1 MSRAQLFAD
10 ELTPHILAGHS
21 SPPFFKRGP
30 APLAKLV
37 FFAIVSL
44 AMLVSDLNMRYLDG
58 FRKGLSVLAYPLQMA
73 AASPADFV
81 RNASDYFAS
90 LVRLQIENKDLKAR
104 QLKGAER
111 LLRLDQLEQENRH
124 LRALLEARDKQSARS
139 VVAEIMYTAKDPFSR
154 KVILDKGAQ
163 AGIEAGQAVVD
174 DVGVI
179 GQITRV
185 FPMQSELTLLTDKDQ
200 AIPVMI
206 VRTGMRAV
214 LFGSGNGLMELR
226 YLAANADVQAGDK
239 VVTSG
244 LDGVFLAG
252 LPVAIVARVERDQA
266 QAFARIP
273 CLPAAGVEQF
283 SHVLVLG
290 HRESLPPRPPEAEP
304 VAGKSGKGRKARAP
318 KE

>member
-1 MSRAQLFAD
+1 VV
-10 ELTPHILAGHS
+10 GHS
-21 SPPFFKRGP
+21 PPPFFKRGP

-37 FFAIVSL
+37 FFVIVSL
-44 AMLVSDLNMRYLDG
+44 ALLISDLNLRYLDA
-58 FRKGLSVLAYPLQMA
+58 FRQGLSVLAYPLQMA
-73 AASPADFV
+73 AATPADFV
-81 RNASDYFAS
+81 RNASNYFSS
-90 LVRLQIENKDLKAR
+90 LVRLQIENKELKSR
-104 QLKGAER
+104 QLQGAER
-111 LLRLDQLEQENRH
+111 LLRLEQMELENRH
-124 LRALLEARDKQSARS
+124 LRSLLDARERQPVKS

-154 KVILDKGAQ
+154 KVILDKGDQ
-163 AGIEAGQAVVD
+163 AGIAAGQAVVD
-174 DVGVI
+174 ESGVI

-206 VRTGMRAV
+206 VRSGLRAV
-214 LFGSGNGLMELR
+214 LFGSGDGLMELR
-226 YLAANADVQAGDK
+226 YLAANADVQPGDK

-252 LPVAIVARVERDQA
+252 LPVATVAKVERDQA
-266 QAFARIP
+266 QTFARIP

-290 HRESLPPRPPEAEP
+290 HRENLPPRPPEAE
-304 VAGKSGKGRKARAP
+304 VINKGKGAKGRKAKAG

>member
-1 MSRAQLFAD
+1 MV
-10 ELTPHILAGHS
+10 GHS
-21 SPPFFKRGP
+21 PPPFFKRGP

-37 FFAIVSL
+37 FFVIVSL
-44 AMLVSDLNMRYLDG
+44 ALLVSDLNLRYLEA
-58 FRKGLSVLAYPLQMA
+58 FRQGLSVLAYPLQMA
-73 AASPADFV
+73 AATPADFV
-81 RNASDYFAS
+81 RNASNYFSS
-90 LVRLQIENKDLKAR
+90 LVRLQIENKELKSR
-104 QLKGAER
+104 QLQGAER
-111 LLRLDQLEQENRH
+111 LLRLEQVELENRH
-124 LRALLEARDKQSARS
+124 LRSLLDARERQPVKS

-154 KVILDKGAQ
+154 KVILDKGDQ
-163 AGIEAGQAVVD
+163 VGIAAGQAVVD
-174 DVGVI
+174 ESGVI

-206 VRTGMRAV
+206 VRSGLRAV
-214 LFGSGNGLMELR
+214 LFGSGDGLMELR
-226 YLAANADVQAGDK
+226 YLAANADVQPGDK

-252 LPVAIVARVERDQA
+252 LPVATVAKVERDQA
-266 QAFARIP
+266 QTFARIP

-290 HRESLPPRPPEAEP
+290 HRENLPPRPPEAE
-304 VAGKSGKGRKARAP
+304 VINKGKGAKGRKAKAG

>member
-1 MSRAQLFAD
+1 MV
-10 ELTPHILAGHS
+10 GHS
-21 SPPFFKRGP
+21 PPPFFKRGP

-37 FFAIVSL
+37 FFVIVSL
-44 AMLVSDLNMRYLDG
+44 ALLISDLNLRYLDA
-58 FRKGLSVLAYPLQMA
+58 FRQGLSVLAYPLQMA
-73 AASPADFV
+73 AATPADFV
-81 RNASDYFAS
+81 RNASNYFSS
-90 LVRLQIENKDLKAR
+90 LVRLQIENKELKSR
-104 QLKGAER
+104 QLQGAER

-124 LRALLEARDKQSARS
+124 LRALLEARERQPVKS

-154 KVILDKGAQ
+154 KVILDKGDQ
-163 AGIEAGQAVVD
+163 AGIAAGQAVVD
-174 DVGVI
+174 ESGVI

-206 VRTGMRAV
+206 VRSGLRAV

-226 YLAANADVQAGDK
+226 YLAANADVQPGDK

-244 LDGVFLAG
+244 LDGVFLPG
-252 LPVAIVARVERDQA
+252 LPVATVVKVERDQA
-266 QAFARIP
+266 QTFARIP

-290 HRESLPPRPPEAEP
+290 HRENLPPRPPEAE
-304 VAGKSGKGRKARAP
+304 VINKGKGAKGRKAKAG

>member
-1 MSRAQLFAD
+1 MV
-10 ELTPHILAGHS
+10 GHS
-21 SPPFFKRGP
+21 PPPFFKRGP

-37 FFAIVSL
+37 FFVLVSL
-44 AMLVSDLNMRYLDG
+44 GLLVSDLNLRYLEA
-58 FRKGLSVLAYPLQMA
+58 FRQGLSVLAYPMQMA
-73 AASPADFV
+73 AATPADFV

-90 LVRLQIENKDLKAR
+90 LVRLQIENKELKR
-104 QLKGAER
+104 QQLQGAER
-111 LLRLDQLEQENRH
+111 LLRLDQIEQENRH
-124 LRALLEARDKQSARS
+124 LRELLEVRERQKVNT

-154 KVILDKGAQ
+154 KVILDKGTQ

-174 DVGVI
+174 NVGVV

-206 VRTGMRAV
+206 VRSGLRAV

-226 YLAANADVQAGDK
+226 YLAANADVQPGDK

-244 LDGVFLAG
+244 LDGVFQSG
-252 LPVAIVARVERDQA
+252 LPVATVARVERDQA

-290 HRESLPPRPPEAEP
+290 QRANVLPRPPEPE
-304 VAGKSGKGRKARAP
+304 VINKGKGRKSRAV
-318 KE
+318 KD

>member
-1 MSRAQLFAD
+1 MV
-10 ELTPHILAGHS
+10 GHS
-21 SPPFFKRGP
+21 PPPFFKRGP

-37 FFAIVSL
+37 FFGLVSL
-44 AMLVSDLNMRYLDG
+44 ALLVSDLNLRYLEA
-58 FRKGLSVLAYPLQMA
+58 FRQGLSVLAYPLQMA
-73 AASPADFV
+73 AATPADFV
-81 RNASDYFAS
+81 RNASDYFSS
-90 LVRLQIENKDLKAR
+90 LVRLQIENKELKSR
-104 QLKGAER
+104 QLQGAER
-111 LLRLDQLEQENRH
+111 MLRLEQLELENRH
-124 LRALLEARDKQSARS
+124 LRSLLDARERQPVKS

-154 KVILDKGAQ
+154 KVILDKGDQ
-163 AGIEAGQAVVD
+163 AGIAAGQAVVD
-174 DVGVI
+174 ESGVI

-206 VRTGMRAV
+206 VRSGLRAV

-226 YLAANADVQAGDK
+226 YLAANADVQPGDR

-244 LDGVFLAG
+244 LDGVFLPG
-252 LPVAIVARVERDQA
+252 LPVATVVKVERDQA
-266 QAFARIP
+266 QTFARIP

-290 HRESLPPRPPEAEP
+290 HRESLPPRPPAPEAINK
-304 VAGKSGKGRKARAP
+304 GKGGKGRKARAA

>member
-1 MSRAQLFAD
+1 M
-10 ELTPHILAGHS
+10 PMVGHS
-21 SPPFFKRGP
+21 PPPFFKRGP

-37 FFAIVSL
+37 FFVLVSL
-44 AMLVSDLNMRYLDG
+44 ALLISDLNLRYLDA
-58 FRKGLSVLAYPLQMA
+58 FRKGLSVLAYPMQMA
-73 AASPADFV
+73 AATPADFV

-90 LVRLQIENKDLKAR
+90 LVRLQIENKELKR
-104 QLKGAER
+104 QQLQGAER
-111 LLRLDQLEQENRH
+111 LLRLDQIEQENRH
-124 LRALLEARDKQSARS
+124 LRELLEVRTRQKVDS

-154 KVILDKGAQ
+154 KVILDKGTQ
-163 AGIEAGQAVVD
+163 AGIAAGQAVVD
-174 DVGVI
+174 NVGVV

-206 VRTGMRAV
+206 VRSGLRAV

-226 YLAANADVQAGDK
+226 YLAANADVQPGDK

-244 LDGVFLAG
+244 LDGVFQSG
-252 LPVAIVARVERDQA
+252 LPVATVARVERDQA

-290 HRESLPPRPPEAEP
+290 QRANVLPRPPEPE
-304 VAGKSGKGRKARAP
+304 VINKGKGRKSRAV
-318 KE
+318 KD

>member
-1 MSRAQLFAD
+1 M
-10 ELTPHILAGHS
+10 AGHS
-21 SPPFFKRGP
+21 PPPFFKRGP

-37 FFAIVSL
+37 FFVTVSL

-58 FRKGLSVLAYPLQMA
+58 FRQGLSVLAYPLQMA

-124 LRALLEARDKQSARS
+124 LRALLEAREKQSVKS

-174 DVGVI
+174 DIGVI

-206 VRTGMRAV
+206 VRSGMRAV

-226 YLAANADVQAGDK
+226 YLAANADVQAGDR

-252 LPVAIVARVERDQA
+252 LPVATVARVERDQA

-273 CLPAAGVEQF
+273 CLPAAGVERF

-290 HRESLPPRPPEAEP
+290 HRETLMPRPVEPEP
-304 VAGKSGKGRKARAP
+304 VAGKPAKGRKARAA

>member
-1 MSRAQLFAD
+1 MV
-10 ELTPHILAGHS
+10 GHS
-21 SPPFFKRGP
+21 PPPFFKRGP

-37 FFAIVSL
+37 FFGLVSL
-44 AMLVSDLNMRYLDG
+44 ALLVSDLNLRYLEA
-58 FRKGLSVLAYPLQMA
+58 FRQGLSVLAYPLQMA
-73 AASPADFV
+73 AATPADFV
-81 RNASDYFAS
+81 RNASDYFSS
-90 LVRLQIENKDLKAR
+90 LVRLQIENKELKSR
-104 QLKGAER
+104 QLQGAER
-111 LLRLDQLEQENRH
+111 MLRLEQLELENRH
-124 LRALLEARDKQSARS
+124 LRSLLDARERQPVKS

-154 KVILDKGAQ
+154 KVILDKGDQ
-163 AGIEAGQAVVD
+163 AGIAAGQAVVD
-174 DVGVI
+174 ESGVI

-206 VRTGMRAV
+206 VRSGLRAV

-226 YLAANADVQAGDK
+226 YLAANADVQPGDK

-244 LDGVFLAG
+244 LDGVFLPG
-252 LPVAIVARVERDQA
+252 LPVATVVKVERDQA
-266 QAFARIP
+266 QTFARIP

-290 HRESLPPRPPEAEP
+290 HRESLPPRPPAPEAINK
-304 VAGKSGKGRKARAP
+304 GKGGKGRKARAA

>member
-1 MSRAQLFAD
+1 
-10 ELTPHILAGHS
+10 LAGHS
-21 SPPFFKRGP
+21 PPPFFKRGP

-37 FFAIVSL
+37 FFVIVSL

-124 LRALLEARDKQSARS
+124 LRALLDARDKQSAKS

-174 DVGVI
+174 DIGVI

-206 VRTGMRAV
+206 VRTGLRAV

-252 LPVAIVARVERDQA
+252 LPVATVARVERDQA

-304 VAGKSGKGRKARAP
+304 VTGKSGKGRKARAP

>member
-1 MSRAQLFAD
+1 
-10 ELTPHILAGHS
+10 
-21 SPPFFKRGP
+21 
-30 APLAKLV
+30 
-37 FFAIVSL
+37 
-44 AMLVSDLNMRYLDG
+44 MLVSDLNMRYLDG

-104 QLKGAER
+104 QLRGAER

-252 LPVAIVARVERDQA
+252 LPVATVARVERDQA

-304 VAGKSGKGRKARAP
+304 VMGKSGKGRKARAP

>member
-1 MSRAQLFAD
+1 VV
-10 ELTPHILAGHS
+10 GHS
-21 SPPFFKRGP
+21 PPPFFKRGP

-37 FFAIVSL
+37 FFVIVSL
-44 AMLVSDLNMRYLDG
+44 ALLVSDLNLRYLEA
-58 FRKGLSVLAYPLQMA
+58 FRQGLSVLAYPLQMA
-73 AASPADFV
+73 AATPADFV
-81 RNASDYFAS
+81 RNASNYFSS
-90 LVRLQIENKDLKAR
+90 LVRLQIENKELKSR
-104 QLKGAER
+104 QLQGAER

-124 LRALLEARDKQSARS
+124 LRALLEARERQPVKS

-154 KVILDKGAQ
+154 KVILDKGDQ
-163 AGIEAGQAVVD
+163 AGIAAGQAVVD
-174 DVGVI
+174 ESGVI

-206 VRTGMRAV
+206 VRSGLRAV

-226 YLAANADVQAGDK
+226 YLAANADVQPGDK

-252 LPVAIVARVERDQA
+252 LPVATVAKVERDQA
-266 QAFARIP
+266 QTFARIP

-290 HRESLPPRPPEAEP
+290 HRENLPPRPPEAE
-304 VAGKSGKGRKARAP
+304 VINKGKGAKGRKAKAG

>member
-1 MSRAQLFAD
+1 MV
-10 ELTPHILAGHS
+10 GHS
-21 SPPFFKRGP
+21 TPPFFKRGP

-37 FFAIVSL
+37 FFVIVSL
-44 AMLVSDLNMRYLDG
+44 GLLVSDLNLRYLDA
-58 FRKGLSVLAYPLQMA
+58 FRQGLSVLAYPLQMA
-73 AASPADFV
+73 AATPADFV
-81 RNASDYFAS
+81 RNASNYFAS

-104 QLKGAER
+104 QLQGAER
-111 LLRLDQLEQENRH
+111 LLRLDQIEQENRH
-124 LRALLEARDKQSARS
+124 LRALLEARERQAVKS

-154 KVILDKGAQ
+154 TVILDKGAQ

-185 FPMQSELTLLTDKDQ
+185 FPMQAELTLLTDKDQ

-206 VRTGMRAV
+206 VRSGLRAV

-226 YLAANADVQAGDK
+226 YLAANADIQPGDK

-252 LPVAIVARVERDQA
+252 LPVATVARVERDQA
-266 QAFARIP
+266 QTFARIP

-290 HRESLPPRPPEAEP
+290 QRESLPPGPPEPELINK
-304 VAGKSGKGRKARAP
+304 GKSGKGRKARAG

>member
-1 MSRAQLFAD
+1 MV
-10 ELTPHILAGHS
+10 GHS
-21 SPPFFKRGP
+21 PPPFFKRGP

-37 FFAIVSL
+37 FFVLVSL
-44 AMLVSDLNMRYLDG
+44 ALLISDLNLRYLDA
-58 FRKGLSVLAYPLQMA
+58 FRKGLSVLAYPMQMA
-73 AASPADFV
+73 AATPADFV

-90 LVRLQIENKDLKAR
+90 LVRLQIENKELKR
-104 QLKGAER
+104 QQLQGAER
-111 LLRLDQLEQENRH
+111 LLRLDQIEQENRH
-124 LRALLEARDKQSARS
+124 LRELLEVRERQKVNT

-154 KVILDKGAQ
+154 KVILDKGTQ

-174 DVGVI
+174 NVGVV

-206 VRTGMRAV
+206 VRSGLRAV

-226 YLAANADVQAGDK
+226 YLAANADVQPGDK

-244 LDGVFLAG
+244 LDGVFQSG
-252 LPVAIVARVERDQA
+252 LPVATVARVERDQA

-273 CLPAAGVEQF
+273 CLPSAGVEQF

-290 HRESLPPRPPEAEP
+290 QRANVLPRPPEPE
-304 VAGKSGKGRKARAP
+304 VINKGKGRKPRAV
-318 KE
+318 KD

>member
-1 MSRAQLFAD
+1 MV
-10 ELTPHILAGHS
+10 GHS
-21 SPPFFKRGP
+21 PPPFFKRGP

-37 FFAIVSL
+37 FFVLLSL
-44 AMLVSDLNMRYLDG
+44 ALLVSDLNLRYLDA
-58 FRKGLSVLAYPLQMA
+58 FRQGLSVLAYPLQMA
-73 AASPADFV
+73 AATPADVV
-81 RNASDYFAS
+81 RNASNYFAS
-90 LVRLQIENKDLKAR
+90 LVRLQIENKELKRR
-104 QLKGAER
+104 QLAGAER
-111 LLRLDQLEQENRH
+111 ALRLDELELENRR
-124 LRALLEARDKQSARS
+124 LRTLLEARERQPIKS

-206 VRTGMRAV
+206 VRSGLRAV

-226 YLAANADVQAGDK
+226 YLAANADVQPGDK

-244 LDGVFLAG
+244 LDGVFVSG
-252 LPVAIVARVERDQA
+252 LPVATVVKVERDQA
-266 QAFARIP
+266 QTFARIP

-290 HRESLPPRPPEAEP
+290 NRESLPPRPPEPE
-304 VAGKSGKGRKARAP
+304 VINKGKSKGRNKARA

>member
-1 MSRAQLFAD
+1 MV
-10 ELTPHILAGHS
+10 GHS
-21 SPPFFKRGP
+21 PPPFFKRGP

-37 FFAIVSL
+37 FFVIVSL
-44 AMLVSDLNMRYLDG
+44 ALLISDLNLRYLDA
-58 FRKGLSVLAYPLQMA
+58 FRQGLSVLAYPLQMA
-73 AASPADFV
+73 AATPADFV
-81 RNASDYFAS
+81 RNASNYFSS
-90 LVRLQIENKDLKAR
+90 LVRLQIENKELKSR
-104 QLKGAER
+104 QLQGAER

-124 LRALLEARDKQSARS
+124 LRALLEARERQPVKS

-154 KVILDKGAQ
+154 KVILDKGDQ
-163 AGIEAGQAVVD
+163 AGIAAGQAVVD
-174 DVGVI
+174 ESGVI

-206 VRTGMRAV
+206 VRSGLRAV

-226 YLAANADVQAGDK
+226 YLAANADVQPGDR

-252 LPVAIVARVERDQA
+252 LPVATVAKVERDQA
-266 QAFARIP
+266 QTFARIP

-290 HRESLPPRPPEAEP
+290 HRENLPPRPPEAE
-304 VAGKSGKGRKARAP
+304 VINKGKGAKGRKAKAG

>member
-1 MSRAQLFAD
+1 VV
-10 ELTPHILAGHS
+10 GHS
-21 SPPFFKRGP
+21 PPPFFKRGP

-37 FFAIVSL
+37 FFVIVSL
-44 AMLVSDLNMRYLDG
+44 ALLVSDLNLRYLEA
-58 FRKGLSVLAYPLQMA
+58 FRQGLSVLAYPLQMA
-73 AASPADFV
+73 AATPADFV
-81 RNASDYFAS
+81 RNASNYFSS
-90 LVRLQIENKDLKAR
+90 LVRLQIENKDLKSK
-104 QLKGAER
+104 QLQGAER

-124 LRALLEARDKQSARS
+124 LRALLEARERQPVKS

-154 KVILDKGAQ
+154 KVILDKGDQ
-163 AGIEAGQAVVD
+163 AGIAAGQAVVD
-174 DVGVI
+174 ESGVI

-206 VRTGMRAV
+206 VRSGLRAV

-226 YLAANADVQAGDK
+226 YLAANADVQPGDK

-252 LPVAIVARVERDQA
+252 LPVATVAKVERDQA
-266 QAFARIP
+266 QTFARIP

-290 HRESLPPRPPEAEP
+290 HRENLPPRPPEAE
-304 VAGKSGKGRKARAP
+304 VINKGKGAKARKARAA

>member
-1 MSRAQLFAD
+1 MV
-10 ELTPHILAGHS
+10 GHS
-21 SPPFFKRGP
+21 PPPFFKRGP

-37 FFAIVSL
+37 FFVIVSL
-44 AMLVSDLNMRYLDG
+44 ALLVSDLNLRYLEA
-58 FRKGLSVLAYPLQMA
+58 FRQGLSVLAYPLQMA
-73 AASPADFV
+73 AATPADFV
-81 RNASDYFAS
+81 RNASNYFSS
-90 LVRLQIENKDLKAR
+90 LVRLQIENKDLKSK
-104 QLKGAER
+104 QLQGAER

-124 LRALLEARDKQSARS
+124 LRALLEARERQPVKS

-154 KVILDKGAQ
+154 KVILDKGDQ
-163 AGIEAGQAVVD
+163 AGIAVGQAVVD
-174 DVGVI
+174 ASGVI

-206 VRTGMRAV
+206 VRSGLRAV

-226 YLAANADVQAGDK
+226 YLAANADVQPGDK

-252 LPVAIVARVERDQA
+252 LPVATVAKVERDQA
-266 QAFARIP
+266 QTFARIP

-290 HRESLPPRPPEAEP
+290 HRENLPPRPPEAE
-304 VAGKSGKGRKARAP
+304 VINKGKGAKGRKARAA

>member
-1 MSRAQLFAD
+1 MV
-10 ELTPHILAGHS
+10 GHS
-21 SPPFFKRGP
+21 PPPFFKRGP

-37 FFAIVSL
+37 FFVIVSL
-44 AMLVSDLNMRYLDG
+44 ALLVSDLNLRYLEA
-58 FRKGLSVLAYPLQMA
+58 FRQGLSVLAYPLQMA
-73 AASPADFV
+73 AATPADFV
-81 RNASDYFAS
+81 RNASNYFSS
-90 LVRLQIENKDLKAR
+90 LVRLQIENKDLKSK
-104 QLKGAER
+104 QLQGAER

-124 LRALLEARDKQSARS
+124 LRALLDARERQPVKS

-154 KVILDKGAQ
+154 KVILDKGDQ
-163 AGIEAGQAVVD
+163 AGIAAGQAVVD
-174 DVGVI
+174 ESGVI

-206 VRTGMRAV
+206 VRSGLRAV

-226 YLAANADVQAGDK
+226 YLAANADVQPGDK

-252 LPVAIVARVERDQA
+252 LPVATVAKVERDQA
-266 QAFARIP
+266 QTFARIP

-290 HRESLPPRPPEAEP
+290 HRENLPPRPPEAE
-304 VAGKSGKGRKARAP
+304 VINKGKGAKARKARAA

>member
-1 MSRAQLFAD
+1 MV
-10 ELTPHILAGHS
+10 GHS
-21 SPPFFKRGP
+21 PPPFFKRGP

-37 FFAIVSL
+37 FFGLVSL
-44 AMLVSDLNMRYLDG
+44 ALLVSDLNLRYLDA
-58 FRKGLSVLAYPLQMA
+58 FRQGLSVLAYPLQMA
-73 AASPADFV
+73 AATPADFV
-81 RNASDYFAS
+81 RNASDYFSS
-90 LVRLQIENKDLKAR
+90 LVRLQIENKELKSR
-104 QLKGAER
+104 QLQGAER
-111 LLRLDQLEQENRH
+111 MLRLEQLELENRH
-124 LRALLEARDKQSARS
+124 LRSLLDARERQPVKS

-154 KVILDKGAQ
+154 KVILDKGDQ
-163 AGIEAGQAVVD
+163 AGIAAGQAVVD
-174 DVGVI
+174 ESGVI

-206 VRTGMRAV
+206 VRSGLRAV

-226 YLAANADVQAGDK
+226 YLAANADVQPGDR

-244 LDGVFLAG
+244 LDGVFLPG
-252 LPVAIVARVERDQA
+252 LPVATVVKVERDQA
-266 QAFARIP
+266 QTFARIP

-290 HRESLPPRPPEAEP
+290 HRESLPPRPPAPEAINK
-304 VAGKSGKGRKARAP
+304 GKGGKGRKARAA

>member
-1 MSRAQLFAD
+1 MV
-10 ELTPHILAGHS
+10 GHS
-21 SPPFFKRGP
+21 PPPFFKRGP

-37 FFAIVSL
+37 FFVIVSL
-44 AMLVSDLNMRYLDG
+44 ALLISDLNLSYLDA
-58 FRKGLSVLAYPLQMA
+58 FRQGLSVLAYPLQMA
-73 AASPADFV
+73 AATPADFV
-81 RNASDYFAS
+81 RNASNYFSS
-90 LVRLQIENKDLKAR
+90 LVRLQIENKELKSR
-104 QLKGAER
+104 QLQGAER

-124 LRALLEARDKQSARS
+124 LRALLEARERQPVKS

-154 KVILDKGAQ
+154 KVILDKGDQ
-163 AGIEAGQAVVD
+163 AGIAAGQAVVD
-174 DVGVI
+174 ESGVI

-206 VRTGMRAV
+206 VRSGLRAV

-226 YLAANADVQAGDK
+226 YLAANADVQPGDK

-252 LPVAIVARVERDQA
+252 LPVATVAKVERDQA
-266 QAFARIP
+266 QTFARIP

-290 HRESLPPRPPEAEP
+290 HRENLPPRPPEAE
-304 VAGKSGKGRKARAP
+304 VINKGKGAKGRKAKAG

>member
-1 MSRAQLFAD
+1 MV
-10 ELTPHILAGHS
+10 GHS
-21 SPPFFKRGP
+21 PPPFFKRGP

-37 FFAIVSL
+37 FFVIVSL
-44 AMLVSDLNMRYLDG
+44 ALLISDLNLRYLDA
-58 FRKGLSVLAYPLQMA
+58 FRQGLSVLAYPLQMA
-73 AASPADFV
+73 AATPADFV
-81 RNASDYFAS
+81 RNASNYFSS
-90 LVRLQIENKDLKAR
+90 LVRLQIENKELKSR
-104 QLKGAER
+104 QLQGAER

-124 LRALLEARDKQSARS
+124 LRALLEAREPQPVKS

-154 KVILDKGAQ
+154 KVILDKGDQ
-163 AGIEAGQAVVD
+163 AGIAAGQAVVD
-174 DVGVI
+174 ESGVI

-206 VRTGMRAV
+206 VRSGLRAV

-226 YLAANADVQAGDK
+226 YLAANADVQPGDK

-252 LPVAIVARVERDQA
+252 LPVATVAKVERDQA
-266 QAFARIP
+266 QTFARIP

-290 HRESLPPRPPEAEP
+290 HRENLPPRPPEAE
-304 VAGKSGKGRKARAP
+304 VINKGKGAKGRKAKAG

>member
-1 MSRAQLFAD
+1 MVGPS
-10 ELTPHILAGHS
+10 P
-21 SPPFFKRGP
+21 PPFFKRGP

-37 FFAIVSL
+37 FFVIVSL
-44 AMLVSDLNMRYLDG
+44 ALLVSDLNLRYLEA
-58 FRKGLSVLAYPLQMA
+58 FRQGLSVLAYPLQMA
-73 AASPADFV
+73 AATPADFV
-81 RNASDYFAS
+81 RNASNYFSS
-90 LVRLQIENKDLKAR
+90 LVRLQIENKDLKSK
-104 QLKGAER
+104 QLQGAER

-124 LRALLEARDKQSARS
+124 LRALLEARERQPVKS

-154 KVILDKGAQ
+154 KVILDKGDQ
-163 AGIEAGQAVVD
+163 AGIAAGQAVVD
-174 DVGVI
+174 ESGVI

-206 VRTGMRAV
+206 VRSGLRAV

-226 YLAANADVQAGDK
+226 YLAANADVQPGDK

-252 LPVAIVARVERDQA
+252 LPVATVAKVERDQA
-266 QAFARIP
+266 QTFARIP

-290 HRESLPPRPPEAEP
+290 HRENLPPRPPEAE
-304 VAGKSGKGRKARAP
+304 VINKGKGAKARKARAA

>member
-1 MSRAQLFAD
+1 M
-10 ELTPHILAGHS
+10 AGHS
-21 SPPFFKRGP
+21 PPPFFKRGP

-37 FFAIVSL
+37 FFVIVSL

-124 LRALLEARDKQSARS
+124 LRALLDARDKQSAKS

-174 DVGVI
+174 DIGVI

-206 VRTGMRAV
+206 VRTGLRAV

-252 LPVAIVARVERDQA
+252 LPVATVARVERDQA

-304 VAGKSGKGRKARAP
+304 VTGKSGKGRKARAP

>member
-1 MSRAQLFAD
+1 MV
-10 ELTPHILAGHS
+10 GHS
-21 SPPFFKRGP
+21 PPPFFKRGP

-37 FFAIVSL
+37 FFVIVSL
-44 AMLVSDLNMRYLDG
+44 ALLVSDLNLRYLEA
-58 FRKGLSVLAYPLQMA
+58 FRQGLSVLAYPLQMA
-73 AASPADFV
+73 AATPADFV
-81 RNASDYFAS
+81 RNASDYFSS
-90 LVRLQIENKDLKAR
+90 LVRLQIENKELKSR
-104 QLKGAER
+104 QLQGAER
-111 LLRLDQLEQENRH
+111 MLRLEQLELENRH
-124 LRALLEARDKQSARS
+124 LRSLLDARERQPVKS

-154 KVILDKGAQ
+154 KVILDKGDQ
-163 AGIEAGQAVVD
+163 AGIAAGQAVVD
-174 DVGVI
+174 ESGVI

-206 VRTGMRAV
+206 VRSGLRAV

-226 YLAANADVQAGDK
+226 YLAANADVQPGDR

-244 LDGVFLAG
+244 LDGVFLPG
-252 LPVAIVARVERDQA
+252 LPVATVVKVERDQA
-266 QAFARIP
+266 QTFARIP

-290 HRESLPPRPPEAEP
+290 HRESLPPRPPAPEAINK
-304 VAGKSGKGRKARAP
+304 GKGGKGRKARAA